1 MRRKGFKKPLALI
14 VALAMILTTL
24 GGFGAVSF
32 AAEKQVK
39 FSVEISSKAGDGTT
53 GVVKGEIYNDFSGKL
68 TVTGGNVNSSNATI
82 KVTMSDV
89 DSLGVQGT
97 RTYTREMNFDS
108 NTNVPLTTVT
118 NLFNKLDNT
127 AVNLSYGDESVA
139 YTVSGADG
147 TYLLEPSSEEDA
159 RAVWHAIVN
168 EDNFEYG
175 VKDKEDSYIVIGN
188 GSWLRVGNSVLEF
201 EENYTDDLVL
211 DNFGNLSALNQ
222 GIRDAVVL
230 NQNEETVEGISFK
243 LTEGTEIALGSSYAK
258 LKNAA
263 AFDFEVENYD
273 ELEGC
278 LATLRDEMGGSTTNM
293 MKTLIGVMD
302 TAFTAIGGA
311 TIEAQG
317 NIGEVPDEPTNKDDS
332 DKQDLAS
339 AVKEAISI
347 LGSGTFTSD
356 SYKAA
361 IAAINE
367 ANAVLENEK
376 ATQEDIDVAAVKLDA
391 AVRKLVATDKAA
403 EAATAAA
410 EAEASAKIDAIDA
423 LAQTLIK
430 AINLNTAKYKKSTVN
445 KFKTA
450 INAGKTVLANDNA
463 TLDELRTAKRDVVRA
478 QVFLTV
484 KGAQKITVKSAK
496 KTVKLKKVKK
506 AKQTVK
512 AITVKSAKGK
522 VTYKKLSGSKKLT
535 VNAKNGKITVKKKSK
550 KGVYKAKVKVS
561 AAATGELKAATK
573 TVTVNIRVK

>member
-39 FSVEISSKAGDGTT
+39 FSVEISSKASDGTT
-53 GVVKGEIYNDFSGKL
+53 GVVKSEVYSDFSGKL
-68 TVTGGNVNSSNATI
+68 TVTGTKVNSSNAKI
-82 KVTMSDV
+82 KVTMTDV

-97 RTYTREMNFDS
+97 RTYTRDMSFDS
-108 NTNVPLTTVT
+108 NQDVPLTTVT
-118 NLFNKLDNT
+118 NLFDKLNNT
-127 AVNLSYGDESVA
+127 SVNLSYGDESVG

-147 TYLLEPSSEEDA
+147 TYALEPSSEDDA

-175 VKDKEDSYIVIGN
+175 QKDKEDSYVVIGN
-188 GSWLRVGNSVLEF
+188 GSWLHIGNSVLKF
-201 EENYTDDLVL
+201 EDDYTEDLVL
-211 DNFGNLSALNQ
+211 DNFGDLSTLNQ
-222 GIRDAVVL
+222 NIRDAVVL
-230 NQNEETVEGISFK
+230 DQDEETVEGVSFN
-243 LTEGTEIALGSSYAK
+243 LAAGTELALGSSYAK
-258 LKNAA
+258 LKNNA
-263 AFDFEVENYD
+263 AFDFEVEDYAK
-273 ELEGC
+273 LEEC

-293 MKTLIGVMD
+293 MKTLFGVMD
-302 TAFTAIGGA
+302 SVFTTIGG
-311 TIEAQG
+311 TSIEAQG
-317 NIGEVPDEPTNKDDS
+317 QIGEVPDQPTNKDDS
-332 DKQDLAS
+332 DKQDLS
-339 AVKEAISI
+339 NAVKEAISI

-367 ANAVLENEK
+367 ANAVIENEE

-391 AVRKLVATDKAA
+391 AVRQLVATDKAA

-410 EAEASAKIDAIDA
+410 EAAAAAKVDAIDD

-430 AINLNTAKYKKSTVN
+430 AISLNTSKYRKSTVD
-445 KFKTA
+445 KFKAA
-450 INAGKTVLANDNA
+450 INAGKTVLANDDA
-463 TLDELRTAKRDVVRA
+463 ALDELRSAKRDIVRA

-484 KGAQKITVKSAK
+484 KGAQKITVKAAK
-496 KTVKLKKVKK
+496 KNVKVKKVKK

-512 AITVKSAKGK
+512 AITVKGAKGK
-522 VTYKKLSGSKKLT
+522 ITYKKLSGSKKLT
-535 VNAKNGKITVKKKSK
+535 VNAKNGKITVKKKTK
-550 KGVYKAKVKVS
+550 KGVYKAKVKVT
-561 AAATGELKAATK
+561 AAATGELKAATR